1 VRIIAGEYRGRHIR
15 TGEGPGY
22 RPATGKVR
30 ESLFSMLESQGLD
43 WGGTR
48 VADIFAGSGSL
59 GMEAL
64 SRGAL
69 EAVFV
74 EKAAHAAALIRSNLE
89 DLGVA
94 RSRFGIVKGDA
105 ARWLSGGGAGVFGLV
120 FVDPPYGKD
129 LFLPAL
135 RLLLDRGVLAR
146 EGLLCAEVEAGLSF
160 DDPPHPDLE
169 LLRDKLYGQTRIC
182 IWRRNQSASPSTPA
196 PSTPSTTD
204 T

>member
-1 VRIIAGEYRGRHIR
+1 MRIIAGEYRGRRIR

-43 WGGTR
+43 WAATR

-64 SRGAL
+64 SRGAR

-74 EKAAHAAALIRSNLE
+74 EKAARAAALIRANLE
-89 DLGVA
+89 DLGVT
-94 RSRFGIVKGDA
+94 RTRCRIVKGDA
-105 ARWLSGGGAGVFGLV
+105 AHWLAGGGTGAFGLV
-120 FVDPPYGKD
+120 FIDPPYGKG

-135 RLLLDRGVLAR
+135 RLLLDRDILAR
-146 EGLLCAEVEAGLSF
+146 EGLLCAEVEAGLSL
-160 DDPPHPDLE
+160 DDPPHPDLA

-182 IWRRNQSASPSTPA
+182 IWRRKQSASPSTPA
-196 PSTPSTTD
+196 PSTPCTTD